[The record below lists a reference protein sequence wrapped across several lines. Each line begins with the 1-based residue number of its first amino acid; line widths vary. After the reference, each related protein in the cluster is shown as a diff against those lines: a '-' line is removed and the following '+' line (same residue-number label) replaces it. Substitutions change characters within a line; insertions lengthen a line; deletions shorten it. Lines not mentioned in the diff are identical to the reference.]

1 MFHSDP
7 HMWTCWQRKSQT
19 ATCMERAQIG
29 TLLLSCPL
37 STWLWEQIKCSRK
50 PFCNHLFVNGHVF
63 RRFALRVFTTTT
75 FPLHVCPLPRYKML
89 QQTSG
94 VDETGT
100 LRWELFL
107 ILLLAWILIYFCI
120 FKGVKS
126 TGKVGKKRERK
137 PDGYKE
143 RDGWK
148 YSEWRP
154 SFVSCL

>member
-1 MFHSDP
+1 
-7 HMWTCWQRKSQT
+7 
-19 ATCMERAQIG
+19 
-29 TLLLSCPL
+29 
-37 STWLWEQIKCSRK
+37 
-50 PFCNHLFVNGHVF
+50 
-63 RRFALRVFTTTT
+63 
-75 FPLHVCPLPRYKML
+75 ML

-143 RDGWK
+143 RDG
-148 YSEWRP
+148 
-154 SFVSCL
+154 